1 MPYLPPPPP
10 AVACLTHRA
19 PEPASLT
26 RARVEATRGAG
37 GSVASG
43 LYPLVVHYDAPE
55 YADKAVAAL
64 GYAELA
70 WEVQV
75 DQLGFQPPLLPDG
88 LDGDDGG
95 GPELDIYLADV
106 GAWEGWAEAEV
117 WADTTDGDG
126 LAASPALVV
135 LDRTLPDEWLGPY
148 VVHEFNHVL
157 QIATDL
163 AETSLPL
170 WEGTATAAQAWTL
183 GADGRW
189 DADVPSFQEA
199 PWAPVLTGDS
209 ETLWSEWGTGFF
221 YEYGAALWVM
231 HLDVMAGG
239 DGRVGPALWAATAQ
253 DGDVNSP
260 DVIDAFTEVA
270 GEDLGVA
277 LSRVART
284 RWRTGAR
291 WEDGGLPDAAAWGA
305 DEAVPFVNV
314 DAAATFELAVHGQGF
329 AVVDVRGTP
338 GMEVAASV
346 DADVGVAIAAFGVA
360 GAPELFEVDVGRVPR
375 LDLDVREHD
384 QIVIAV
390 TNLGERSFGGD
401 DDPWTFSEISV
412 SSGELAVDPSPP
424 EDDSAGCGCS
434 SAKAP
439 RAGWLG
445 WLVLVLAGMRQRR
458 R

>member
-1 MPYLPPPPP
+1 M
-10 AVACLTHRA
+10 VACLTHRA

-26 RARVEATRGAG
+26 RGRMALSRGAG

-43 LYPLVVHYDAPE
+43 RYPLVVHYDAPE

-117 WADTTDGDG
+117 WSDTTDGDG

-163 AETSLPL
+163 AETSVPM

-183 GADGRW
+183 GVDGQW
-189 DADVPSFQEA
+189 DADVGSFQEA

-209 ETLWSEWGTGFF
+209 TTLWGEWETGFY

-231 HLDVMAGG
+231 HLDEVVGTG
-239 DGRVGPALWAATAQ
+239 DGSAGPALWAATAQ

-260 DVIDAFTEVA
+260 DVVDAFAEVA
-270 GEDLGVA
+270 GEELGVA
-277 LSRVART
+277 LSRLART
-284 RWRTGAR
+284 RWRTGER
-291 WEDGGLPDAAAWGA
+291 WEEGGLADAAAWGA
-305 DEAVPFVNV
+305 AEAVPFAEISN
-314 DAAATFELAVHGQGF
+314 DFTFELPVHGQGF
-329 AVVDVRGTP
+329 VVVDVDSTP
-338 GMEVAASV
+338 PSEVTASV
-346 DADVGVAIAAFGVA
+346 WPDADGRVAIAVFGVA
-360 GAPELFEVDVGRVPR
+360 GAPELFAVDAGRIPR
-375 LDLDVREHD
+375 LHLDVTEHE
-384 QIVIAV
+384 QFVIAV
-390 TNLGERSFGGD
+390 TNLGDRSFDGD
-401 DDPWTFSEISV
+401 DDPWTFSEISL
-412 SSGELAVDPSPP
+412 SLGEVTADDIPRE
-424 EDDSAGCGCS
+424 EDGDGCGCS
-434 SAKAP
+434 SANAP

-445 WLVLVLAGMRQRR
+445 WVALVLAGMRRR
-458 R
+458 T